1 MKRYFATLLVMA
13 FAAGFTQQA
22 SARININ
29 VRYDN
34 YREYLD
40 LQAVATAFSRA
51 DNIEEFEYRLND
63 PRDLISNLDLNNDGF
78 VDYLRVE
85 QYSERHEHVIY
96 IQAVLAR
103 NYYQT
108 VATIYVGRDR
118 FNDEYIQIVGD
129 ESIYGYNYI
138 IEPVFRRRPVI
149 VRWLWTWNSP
159 RYISPYSWGYYPRH
173 YRVHHIIA
181 LPAYHHRVNRYV
193 DHRHEYRRIEKDNR
207 RADRDNRGQVDRRP
221 DNRGYREADRRDGN
235 QRIQND
241 GRNDRRPE
249 VQRSESRQPERTQ
262 PRQPEV
268 QRSETRQPER
278 TQPRQP
284 EVTRPE
290 NRQPEVTRPE
300 VRRQDSNPTRPAEVQ
315 KSNSNSS
322 RETVRESKSSPQRSA
337 PASSGNS
344 RTSERSSGNDTKKGE
359 RR

>member
-22 SARININ
+22 SARISINI
-29 VRYDN
+29 RYEN
-34 YREYLD
+34 QREYLD

-78 VDYLRVE
+78 IDYLRVE
-85 QYSERHEHVIY
+85 QYSERREHVIY

-149 VRWLWTWNSP
+149 VRWLWTWDSH
-159 RYISPYSWGYYPRH
+159 RYVSPYYWGYYPRH

-181 LPAYHHRVNRYV
+181 LPAYHNRVKRYV
-193 DHRHEYRRIEKDNR
+193 DHRHQYHRIEKDNR
-207 RADRDNRGQVDRRP
+207 RINRDNREQIDRRTE
-221 DNRGYREADRRDGN
+221 NRNYQEADRREGN
-235 QRIQND
+235 SRIQNEK
-241 GRNDRRPE
+241 RNDRQPEISRPNNR
-249 VQRSESRQPERTQ
+249 QTDRTPSRQPE
-262 PRQPEV
+262 V
-268 QRSETRQPER
+268 KRSENR
-278 TQPRQP
+278 
-284 EVTRPE
+284 RP
-290 NRQPEVTRPE
+290 
-300 VRRQDSNPTRPAEVQ
+300 DSTPTRSTEVK
-315 KSNSNSS
+315 KSESSSS
-322 RETVRESKSSPQRSA
+322 RESVRETRTSPQRTS
-337 PASSGNS
+337 PAASGN
-344 RTSERSSGNDTKKGE
+344 RKASERENSKSE

>member
-13 FAAGFTQQA
+13 FAAVFTQHA
-22 SARININ
+22 SARISINI
-29 VRYDN
+29 RYDN

-40 LQAVATAFSRA
+40 LQAVATAFSKA
-51 DNIEEFEYRLND
+51 GDIEEFEYRLND

-96 IQAVLAR
+96 IQAVLDR
-103 NYYQT
+103 NYSKT

-138 IEPVFRRRPVI
+138 IEPVYRRRPVI

-159 RYISPYSWGYYPRH
+159 RYSSPYYWGYYPNH

-181 LPAYHHRVNRYV
+181 LPAYHNRVKRYV
-193 DHRHEYRRIEKDNR
+193 DHRHEYRRIEKNNR
-207 RADRDNRGQVDRRP
+207 RDDRYNRPDDRRVERNNRTADRDNRGQVDRRP
-221 DNRGYREADRRDGN
+221 DSAP
-235 QRIQND
+235 
-241 GRNDRRPE
+241 GRSSE
-249 VQRSESRQPERTQ
+249 VQRS
-262 PRQPEV
+262 
-268 QRSETRQPER
+268 
-278 TQPRQP
+278 
-284 EVTRPE
+284 
-290 NRQPEVTRPE
+290 N
-300 VRRQDSNPTRPAEVQ
+300 
-315 KSNSNSS
+315 NSSS
-322 RETVRESKSSPQRSA
+322 REATREATREVSRESNRESNRESVRETRSTPQRTA

-344 RTSERSSGNDTKKGE
+344 RSSGNSHSSGNDNRNNE

>member
-159 RYISPYSWGYYPRH
+159 RYISPYSWGYYPRY

-221 DNRGYREADRRDGN
+221 
-235 QRIQND
+235 
-241 GRNDRRPE
+241 
-249 VQRSESRQPERTQ
+249 
-262 PRQPEV
+262 
-268 QRSETRQPER
+268 
-278 TQPRQP
+278 
-284 EVTRPE
+284 E

-300 VRRQDSNPTRPAEVQ
+300 VRRQDSNPTRPAEAQ

-322 RETVRESKSSPQRSA
+322 RETVRKSKSSPQRSA

>member
-13 FAAGFTQQA
+13 FAAVFTQHT
-22 SARININ
+22 SARISINI
-29 VRYDN
+29 RYDN

-40 LQAVATAFSRA
+40 LQAVATAFSKA
-51 DNIEEFEYRLND
+51 GDIEEFEYRLND

-96 IQAVLAR
+96 IQAVLDR
-103 NYYQT
+103 NYSKT

-138 IEPVFRRRPVI
+138 IEPVYRRRPVI

-159 RYISPYSWGYYPRH
+159 RYSSPYYWGYYPNH

-181 LPAYHHRVNRYV
+181 LPAYHNRVKRYV
-193 DHRHEYRRIEKDNR
+193 DHRHEYRRIEKNNR
-207 RADRDNRGQVDRRP
+207 RDDRYNRPDDRRVERNNRTADRDNRGQVERRP
-221 DNRGYREADRRDGN
+221 DSRRPDSAPGRSSEAQRSNNSSSREANR
-235 QRIQND
+235 
-241 GRNDRRPE
+241 
-249 VQRSESRQPERTQ
+249 
-262 PRQPEV
+262 
-268 QRSETRQPER
+268 
-278 TQPRQP
+278 
-284 EVTRPE
+284 EVTR
-290 NRQPEVTRPE
+290 EV
-300 VRRQDSNPTRPAEVQ
+300 
-315 KSNSNSS
+315 S
-322 RETVRESKSSPQRSA
+322 RESNRESNRESVRETRSTPQRTA

-344 RTSERSSGNDTKKGE
+344 RSSGNDNRNNE